1 MDFPALKDTNF
12 PNLQNMD
19 VYRYQNNFDYE
30 RWTPETKIKLVTV
43 PWDVAYKNVVAFADD
58 AARDTYFKNLA
69 GHSVELTSDFARMP
83 GDSVRVSVPIDVVN
97 RYNYVCVEIP
107 QYTPEEPLDYENARG
122 TRRLYYFIVDTV
134 YRSPS
139 ATEIMLALD
148 VWTTYINS
156 VEVASMFLERGH
168 APMYDMPATE
178 YLKNPRANN
187 NGLLTPDI
195 NYGSADIVAGAQWQ
209 PLHAADERYLL
220 LASTIPYAYVDDI
233 GAGTDAGASTPPTY
247 ADRETR
253 SGYQEIVNG
262 FRWSEGGITYQN
274 ATSPAS
280 LTTSSD
286 GNIPNGLTLYAI
298 RYVDF
303 VAYMGSTAELCPHF
317 IESITQAF
325 VVPRSLLEL
334 GASHELGY
342 ITLYEVAPVKQ
353 IDAASFTLSKA
364 QFNYPPRYAELAK
377 LYTFPYASLEFSDDN
392 GNAFDVRIENT
403 GQNIQLMEQVSLA
416 APFLKW
422 DVLFTNLDG
431 SGRASYAVRNLFNET
446 GTETIPG
453 ASFRRFMFAW
463 DIPTYA
469 IYLESSR
476 AYALENYASADFE
489 RESAIVS
496 YQNSVRGSNT
506 TYENALDSN
515 ETSNTNTL
523 ASNATAKTNTDA
535 SADTMLTNVG
545 NAADTSID
553 NNDAAVA
560 ALNANS
566 TRSNLNAAS
575 MNILNNIALGS
586 GLAADQR
593 LQDALLNNRIETRA
607 SSTVASGL
615 GGLAEGAI
623 QGAAAGA
630 AVGSVVPGVGTLI
643 GAAVG
648 GAISAIPSVLT
659 GAVTSE
665 LHNYV
670 LATSESNE
678 LSATKT
684 NQSEHLNLQQALNSG
699 GTNLNVAAQTETTAN
714 NVSAMETQTDNNAA
728 LMRTNAGNDATTT
741 KANATRN
748 KTTGDANAN
757 RTKATGDANAGYT
770 RDTAI
775 ENAKASLEL
784 AQDRYKAGY
793 KAADAAPARAIGSY
807 SGDATQDIFNR
818 RGVHMR
824 VKTQSKDAIAR
835 AGDYFIRF
843 GYAYDGFY
851 PFESWT
857 KGEDYCYWKTRD
869 VELLPSKG
877 ASANIIN
884 VLTVIL
890 ENGTTVY
897 SDPAKIGRF

>member
-12 PNLQNMD
+12 PNLQNLD

-58 AARDTYFKNLA
+58 PARDRYFKDLA

-83 GDSVRVSVPIDVVN
+83 GDSVRVSVPIDAVN

-107 QYTPEEPLDYENARG
+107 QYTPDAPLDYENARG
-122 TRRLYYFIVDTV
+122 TRKLYYFIVDTV

-195 NYGSADIVAGAQWQ
+195 NYGSADVVAGAQWQ
-209 PLHAADERYLL
+209 PLHASDERYLL
-220 LASTIPYAYVDDI
+220 LASTIPYAYISNI
-233 GAGTDAGASTPPTY
+233 GAGAEVGASTPPTY
-247 ADRETR
+247 ANRETR

-262 FRWSEGGITYQN
+262 FRWSEGGVAYQN

-280 LTTSSD
+280 LTGSSD

-303 VAYMGSTAELCPHF
+303 VAGMISFADIYSHF
-317 IESITQAF
+317 VESVTQAF

-334 GASHELGY
+334 GASHELGS

-353 IDAASFTLSKA
+353 VDAASFTLSKS
-364 QFNYPPRYAELAK
+364 QFNYPTRYAELAK
-377 LYTFPYASLEFSDDN
+377 LYTYPYANLEFSDDN
-392 GNAFDVRIENT
+392 GNFFDVRIENT
-403 GQNIQLMEQVSLA
+403 GRDIQLMEQVSLA

-431 SGRASYAVRNLFNET
+431 SGRTSYAVRDLFNET
-446 GTETIPG
+446 GTETIPD

-476 AYALENYASADFE
+476 AYALENCASADLE
-489 RESAIVS
+489 RKSAMVS

-506 TYENALDSN
+506 NYENALDSN
-515 ETSNTNTL
+515 AAANTNAL
-523 ASNATAKTNTDA
+523 ASNATAKTNADA
-535 SADTMLTNVG
+535 SADTMVANSN
-545 NAADTSID
+545 NAADTAID

-566 TRSNLNAAS
+566 ARSNLNAAS
-575 MNILNNIALGS
+575 MNIANNIALGS

-630 AVGSVVPGVGTLI
+630 AIGSVIPGAGTLV

-648 GAISAIPSVLT
+648 GAIAAIPSVLT

-684 NQSEHLNLQQALNSG
+684 NQNEHLNLQQSLNSG
-699 GTNLNVAAQTETTAN
+699 GTNLNVAAQTEITAN
-714 NVSAMETQTDNNAA
+714 NATAMETQTDNNAA
-728 LMRTNAGNDATTT
+728 LTRTNAGNDATTA
-741 KANATRN
+741 KANAARN
-748 KTTGDANAN
+748 KNTGDANAN
-757 RTKATGDANAGYT
+757 LTKATGDANAGYT

-775 ENAKASLEL
+775 ENAKATLEL
-784 AQDRYKAGY
+784 AQDRYQAGY
-793 KAADAAPARAIGSY
+793 KAADVTPARAIGAY

-857 KGEDYCYWKTRD
+857 KDKDYCYWKARD
-869 VELLPSKG
+869 VELLPAKG
-877 ASANIIN
+877 ASATIIN

-897 SDPAKIGRF
+897 SDPAKIGRY